1 MKQIPI
7 KNVKLLARLDNFATQ
22 LLKMPHTFRA
32 LPQPDLTFKKLKEH
46 MADNTFNG
54 WPTSYNYQDYSGQ
67 SHTFHRGRQSG
78 LGENRRPGGQQKK
91 RLRAEK
97 HFFLA
102 LFKKGMGQSGVYQQN
117 DKWYYDTVTVMPPRW
132 GHTGWH
138 NAKNKPRRFLRF
150 IYNSGSGYS
159 IMVEGKK
166 QTTIKDQR
174 RDKGAGN
181 WTCIE
186 GFHPADGSSWFADTN
201 TGSRPRVVIDVS
213 IPERYEQSVDSAINF
228 ITTY

>member
-7 KNVKLLARLDNFATQ
+7 KNIELLKRLDSFATILYQ
-22 LLKMPHTFRA
+22 LPHTFRS
-32 LPQPDLTFKKLKEH
+32 LPKPDITFATLKTL
-46 MADNTFNG
+46 MADANFVGYPKTH
-54 WPTSYNYQDYSGQ
+54 NYQSYEGEVAFTRSGKY
-67 SHTFHRGRQSG
+67 
-78 LGENRRPGGQQKK
+78 KK
-91 RLRAEK
+91 RLRTEK
-97 HFFLA
+97 YFFL
-102 LFKKGMGQSGVYQQN
+102 KYMQYGMGEHYQQHA
-117 DKWYYDTVTVMPPRW
+117 KWYYDTVTVMPPKW

-138 NAKNKPRRFLRF
+138 NAKNKPRRFIRF

-186 GFHPADGSSWFADTN
+186 GFHPADGSAWFADTN

-213 IPERYEQSVDSAINF
+213 LPERYEQSVDSAINF